1 MTHPIYSQATLT
13 ALTVADLKTIAHQ
26 LGAIPDGDC
35 RKKATW
41 VAAILDHQIK
51 FSPARVEAMEAH
63 IAEVMDRATSL
74 ADRPEIRQESICHQ
88 IEPELP
94 QPAPQPILPQPQSH
108 LSSHQASLQ
117 PSLPSQNHLPQPS
130 PQPPLKSLKPQPPT
144 LTQPTLKPQQQHTA
158 QYYRGASIVLIA
170 PIMLLIVA
178 IGALVSIIGSLIRF
192 TGSLIKRTGNDT
204 DNKSIDCPL
213 VVAA

>member
-74 ADRPEIRQESICHQ
+74 ADRP
-88 IEPELP
+88 
-94 QPAPQPILPQPQSH
+94 QPAPQPIL
-108 LSSHQASLQ
+108 
-117 PSLPSQNHLPQPS
+117 